1 MRKKI
6 IWERGNLKLKERDES
21 KERDTD
27 SRGWSAEKQQQKIE
41 VLIVAFGIETC
52 FLTIWRRY

>member
-1 MRKKI
+1 MRKRI
-6 IWERGNLKLKERDES
+6 IWERGNLKLKGRDKS
-21 KERDTD
+21 KKRDTD
-27 SRGWSAEKQQQKIE
+27 SRGWSEEKQQQKIK